1 MNQNKKAQQHQLSEN
16 TKQLLQSFNRQLQE
30 NVTDMQVNFSNIIK
44 DSEIKSHSKISASS
58 AHHIDNYQMTV
69 RAANIVRA
77 GESLMKLISELK
89 TLLILNDFPQV
100 NKHVKDRNTE
110 CERIS
115 NIIMEKMVRIGEE
128 GNMTSHNLLSVLDA
142 TK

>member
-1 MNQNKKAQQHQLSEN
+1 MYLFITFCLSSYTQCTNKPTVK
-16 TKQLLQSFNRQLQE
+16 
-30 NVTDMQVNFSNIIK
+30 VPIY
-44 DSEIKSHSKISASS
+44 SS
-58 AHHIDNYQMTV
+58 ATTQV

-100 NKHVKDRNTE
+100 NKYVKDRNTE

-128 GNMTSHNLLSVLDA
+128 GNMANHNLLSVLDA

>member
-1 MNQNKKAQQHQLSEN
+1 MNQNKKSQQNQLSEN
-16 TKQLLQSFNRQLQE
+16 TKQILQSFNKQLQDNVNDMRE
-30 NVTDMQVNFSNIIK
+30 NFLTIVGNSM
-44 DSEIKSHSKISASS
+44 IKSNSKISASTE
-58 AHHIDNYQMTV
+58 HLNDNYQMTV

-115 NIIMEKMVRIGEE
+115 NIIMEKMVRIGDE
-128 GNMTSHNLLSVLDA
+128 GILANHNLLSVLDA

>member
-1 MNQNKKAQQHQLSEN
+1 MKFVIITN
-16 TKQLLQSFNRQLQE
+16 TITTQ
-30 NVTDMQVNFSNIIK
+30 
-44 DSEIKSHSKISASS
+44 
-58 AHHIDNYQMTV
+58 V

-115 NIIMEKMVRIGEE
+115 NIIMEKMVRIGDE
-128 GNMTSHNLLSVLDA
+128 GILANHNLLSVLDA